1 MSNPVLAWWI
11 ALCTLGG
18 LNFFLWLLSAWFLQ
32 RHRVLMPAELHAAR
46 CLQLGLSA
54 VFVLGCAF
62 RSVLPVHDIARHCV
76 VDSWLSSVLL
86 GRSVATVAELSF
98 AAQWTLLL
106 GEMARA
112 RDSALIRTTA
122 RALLPTI
129 VLAELC
135 SWYAVLT
142 RTHLGHVIEE
152 SLWTLAAGFV
162 VACLVALWPRC
173 APAARARLAALA
185 TAGSAYVLFMLH
197 VDVPMY
203 WARWLADEAAGG
215 RTYLGLTQG
224 LLDAARPCVVSHR
237 WEDWRAEVAWMTLYF
252 SVAVWL
258 SIAMVHAP
266 DLGQRA
272 TGGSAGRSRALARV
286 E

>member
-1 MSNPVLAWWI
+1 MSNPVLVWWI

-18 LNFFLWLLSAWFLQ
+18 LNLLLWLLSARIL
-32 RHRVLMPAELHAAR
+32 RRRRGLMPSELYAAR
-46 CLQLGLSA
+46 RLQLVLSA
-54 VFVLGCAF
+54 VFVLGCAY
-62 RSVLPVHDIARHCV
+62 RSALPVHDIARHCV

-86 GRSVATVAELSF
+86 GRSVATLAELCF

-112 RDSALIRTTA
+112 QDSAVIRTTA

-129 VLAELC
+129 VLAEFC

-142 RTHLGHVIEE
+142 RANLGHVIEE

-162 VACLVALWPRC
+162 VASLVALWPRC
-173 APAARARLAALA
+173 AAAARTRLAALA
-185 TAGSAYVLFMLH
+185 ASGGTYILFMLH

-203 WARWLADEAAGG
+203 WARWLADEATGQP
-215 RTYLGLTQG
+215 YLSLAQG
-224 LLDAARPCVVSHR
+224 LLDAAQHCVVSRR
-237 WEDWRAEVAWMTLYF
+237 WEDWQAEVAWMTLYF

-266 DLGQRA
+266 DLRTEDPRGDAR
-272 TGGSAGRSRALARV
+272 LA
-286 E
+286 

>member
-1 MSNPVLAWWI
+1 MSNPVLFWWI

-18 LNFFLWLLSAWFLQ
+18 FNVLLWLLSARAL
-32 RHRVLMPAELHAAR
+32 RRRRALLPAGQYAAR
-46 CLQLGLSA
+46 RLQLALSA
-54 VFVLGCAF
+54 VFVLGCAY
-62 RSVLPVHDIARHCV
+62 RSALPVHDIARHCI

-86 GRSVATVAELSF
+86 GRTVATLAELSF
-98 AAQWTLLL
+98 AAQWALLL

-112 RDSALIRTTA
+112 RDSAVTRTTA

-142 RTHLGHVIEE
+142 RAHLGHVIEE

-162 VACLVALWPRC
+162 VASLVALWPRC
-173 APAARARLAALA
+173 AAANRRRLAALA
-185 TAGSAYVLFMLH
+185 AAGGLYILFMLH

-203 WARWLADEAAGG
+203 WARWLADEASG
-215 RTYLGLTQG
+215 RPYLSLAQG
-224 LLDAARPCVVSHR
+224 LLDAARPCVPSRR
-237 WEDWRAEVAWMTLYF
+237 WEDWQAEVAWMTLYF

-258 SIAMVHAP
+258 SIALVHAP
-266 DLGQRA
+266 DLRA
-272 TGGSAGRSRALARV
+272 EDRQGDPRSA
-286 E
+286 

>member
-18 LNFFLWLLSAWFLQ
+18 LNLLLWLLSARALQ
-32 RHRVLMPAELHAAR
+32 RRRPLMPAGLYAAR
-46 CLQLGLSA
+46 RLQLMLSA
-54 VFVLGCAF
+54 VFVLGCAY

-76 VDSWLSSVLL
+76 VDSWLSNVLL
-86 GRSVATVAELSF
+86 GRSVATLAELGF
-98 AAQWTLLL
+98 AAQWALLL

-112 RDSALIRTTA
+112 HDSAVVRITA

-142 RTHLGHVIEE
+142 RAHLGHVIEE

-162 VACLVALWPRC
+162 VASLVVLWPRC
-173 APAARARLAALA
+173 AAANRRRLAALA
-185 TAGSAYVLFMLH
+185 AAGGAYILFMLH

-203 WARWLADEAAGG
+203 WTRWLADEASGQP
-215 RTYLGLTQG
+215 YLSLAQG
-224 LLDAARPCVVSHR
+224 LLDAARPCVLSWR
-237 WEDWRAEVAWMTLYF
+237 WEDWRAEIAWMTLYF

-266 DLGQRA
+266 DLRTDGPRGDARA
-272 TGGSAGRSRALARV
+272 A
-286 E
+286 